1 MSQEKV
7 KEIDC
12 FLEFQMNSLKE
23 ILVYRVRPGA
33 WRRIQE
39 ILEQERNPE
48 DKFKFFS
55 FNTRDGRDVSISVND
70 IQAVRYT
77 LTRDTGYSDKKNFEN
92 KVTLFYRNQLEPVT
106 MGLLE
111 DADATSLASSV
122 LGGTVEHPF
131 ISFLDNEGNNYTFSL
146 NYLVVMELSTAQ
158 LEKHYEEEEE
168 EEK

>member
-1 MSQEKV
+1 MNKPKV

-23 ILVYRVRPGA
+23 ILVYRVRPEA

-48 DKFKFFS
+48 DKFIFFS

-92 KVTLFYRNQLEPVT
+92 KVTLFYRNRLEPIT
-106 MGLLE
+106 MGLLD
-111 DADATSLASSV
+111 DADATNLASSV
-122 LGGTVEHPF
+122 LGGSVEQPF
-131 ISFLDNEGNNYTFSL
+131 ISFLDGDGNNYTFSL
-146 NYLVVMELSTAQ
+146 DYLVVMELSTSQ
-158 LEKHYEEEEE
+158 LEKQYEEEEE
-168 EEK
+168 K